1 MEYTQQELMNF
12 FNATDDVF
20 FSADRITFRL
30 TKISNACKALFGYE
44 PDELLGDLELWF
56 NLAHPEDRHLAV
68 HSHEQLLRGEQI
80 KSRYRIIR
88 KDGAIRW
95 VEKKVIPVLN
105 DNGEVI
111 QVDGMVRDI
120 TESKIAEE
128 KLRENEARYRR
139 IVETSQEGIWTID
152 EHNKTNFVNKK
163 ICELLG
169 YTPEEMLGR
178 SLFDF
183 FDDEERISAATRMD
197 NRRMGVKENID
208 IRYKT
213 KSGENL
219 WTNISA
225 NPIFDDTGRYKGSL
239 AMITDISKR
248 KKDEEALKIS
258 EANLRTLFNNT
269 DSSYVLFNSD
279 LKIVSFN
286 NLAQQYS
293 IAQNNKKLEVN
304 RSVKDYFTEKR
315 WPFIQEILDKVK
327 NEGSAEYE
335 LSFISNGAAK
345 WHHVRWLTVKND
357 DQENWGFIL
366 ANKDITEAKTAA
378 LERERITTDLIQHNK
393 DLEQFTY
400 IISHNL
406 RSPVANIL
414 GLAELLNARTTS
426 AAEKDMVFEMVASA
440 VRNLDTIIRDLNH
453 ILQVREPMNE
463 KKEMVLFKDVVE
475 SIETT
480 ILNSAIKENVLIDC
494 DFAEIESMY
503 TIRSYLYSIF
513 YNLLSNS
520 IKFRKPGIPARIS
533 IKSHRYLLNDRLE
546 LRFKDNGKGIDLAK
560 NTANLFGLYK
570 RFDTSTEGKGM
581 GLFMVKTQVEAL
593 GGTIHI
599 ESQPDEGTE
608 FIVQFGL
615 QAPIH

>member
-1 MEYTQQELMNF
+1 MNF

-20 FSADRITFRL
+20 FSADRVNYRL
-30 TKISNACKALFGYE
+30 TKISNACKTLFGYE
-44 PDELLGDLELWF
+44 PHELLGDLELWF
-56 NLAHPEDRHLAV
+56 NLTHPDDRHIAI
-68 HSHEQLLRGEQI
+68 HSPEQLSRGEQI

-95 VEKKVIPVLN
+95 VEKKVIPVK
-105 DNGEVI
+105 DDKGEVT

-120 TESKIAEE
+120 TEGKEAEE
-128 KLRENEARYRR
+128 KLRENETRYRR

-152 EHNKTNFVNKK
+152 EHHKTDFVNKK

-169 YTPEEMLGR
+169 YTADEMLGR
-178 SLFDF
+178 NLFDF
-183 FDDEERISAATRMD
+183 FDDDEKKLAATRMD
-197 NRRMGVKENID
+197 GRRQGVKENVD

-225 NPIFDDTGRYKGSL
+225 SPIFDEEGNYKGSL

-269 DSSYVLFNSD
+269 DSSYVLFDAD

-286 NLAQQYS
+286 ALAQQYS

-315 WPFIQEILDKVK
+315 WPFIQEILDKVSL
-327 NEGSAEYE
+327 EGSAEYE

-345 WHHVRWLTVKND
+345 WHHVRWLTVKNN

-414 GLAELLNARTTS
+414 GLAELLNARTTTPE
-426 AAEKDMVFEMVASA
+426 EKDLVFEMVASA
-440 VRNLDTIIRDLNH
+440 IRNLDTIIRDLNH

-463 KKEMVLFKDVVE
+463 KKETVLFKDVVE

-480 ILNSAIKENVLIDC
+480 ILNAAIKENVLIDC
-494 DFAEIESMY
+494 DFGELESMY

-520 IKFRKPGIPARIS
+520 IKFRRPGIPAQIS
-533 IKSHRYLLNDRLE
+533 IKSRRYILNDKIE

-560 NTANLFGLYK
+560 NTASLFGLYK

-593 GGTIHI
+593 GGTINI
-599 ESQPDEGTE
+599 ESQPGEGTE
-608 FIVQFGL
+608 FIIQFGML
-615 QAPIH
+615 PPIH